1 MEMKK
6 QEQESADQSIDRLIG
21 LVDLEGVESVKN
33 SLRLRGETRRAG
45 GSRGFGEKR
54 KRMGGGGGRRDSR
67 ENLGVWARA
76 FSLPLETSPGA
87 HYPI

>member
-54 KRMGGGGGRRDSR
+54 KRMGGGGG
-67 ENLGVWARA
+67 E
-76 FSLPLETSPGA
+76 ETK
-87 HYPI
+87 